1 MSLSRTRW
9 AGRIKTFNTYTIM
22 QQKTLTN
29 KERLIQGGKVIAILI
44 WAVATAW
51 TFSTA
56 MTHGAVAD
64 KVVAGILLAF
74 NAYAIFRKMK
84 KVWDEE

>member
-1 MSLSRTRW
+1 
-9 AGRIKTFNTYTIM
+9 M

-44 WAVATAW
+44 WAVVTAW
-51 TFSTA
+51 TFSIVMTA
-56 MTHGAVAD
+56 AITPEQLEIGTLE

-74 NAYAIFRKMK
+74 NGWAIFRKIK

>member
-1 MSLSRTRW
+1 
-9 AGRIKTFNTYTIM
+9 M

-29 KERLIQGGKVIAILI
+29 KDRLIQGGKVIAILI
-44 WAVATAW
+44 WAVVTAW

-56 MTHGAVAD
+56 MSHGDTVE